1 MNKLLKPTD
10 VFLDLEK
17 GIILNLKPLVRK
29 LSDLKVFFFE
39 TSVVENMLASGLNP
53 IIYEVYECLQPE
65 NEGELNFGT
74 TILYPGKVG
83 GEYYFTKGHYHLR
96 HDASEVYLGLKGD
109 GIILLQSKT
118 GDVKV
123 ESLKARKVVYVP
135 SGWGHRTINVGDE
148 TLIFFFVYPS
158 NAGHDYEAVE
168 KQGFSKIVLEQNGKS
183 KIVDNPKFA
192 NKG

>member
-1 MNKLLKPTD
+1 MTKLLKPTD

-17 GIILNLKPLVRK
+17 GIILNLKPAVRK
-29 LSDLKVFFFE
+29 LSDLKVFFVE

-53 IIYEVYECLQPE
+53 IIYEVYECLHPE

-96 HDASEVYLGLKGD
+96 YDASEVYLGLKGD

-123 ESLKARKVVYVP
+123 ESLKAGKVVYVP
-135 SGWGHRTINVGDE
+135 PGWGHRTINVGDE